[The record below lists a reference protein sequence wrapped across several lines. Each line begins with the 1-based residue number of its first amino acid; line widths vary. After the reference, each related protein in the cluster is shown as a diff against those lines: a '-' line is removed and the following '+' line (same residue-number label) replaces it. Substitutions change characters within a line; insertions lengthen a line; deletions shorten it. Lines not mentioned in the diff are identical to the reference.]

1 MAEMVRKRHDG
12 MEVYLGLQLEK
23 GSTTVQFSGPLLADG
38 GQPIQTLA
46 ADQYL
51 VLAILNANYVL
62 KEIVHL
68 TSYETGEVTGTIIRG
83 QEGTLD
89 ITHAKGVKIVH
100 SPTAL
105 DFEAFDTH
113 LIDDHAHESVI
124 RAIADAEAK
133 EEVQL
138 HVDHPDPHPQYLTES
153 ELVIQDGDT
162 FNVYGILHIHEG
174 ATLLCEG
181 DIVIQGTG
189 RIFINGKQLIIS
201 NDPPTAPIANVVW
214 IQTFG

>member
-1 MAEMVRKRHDG
+1 MAELTRKRHDG
-12 MEVYLGLQLEK
+12 IEVYLGLQLEK
-23 GSTTVQFSGPLLADG
+23 GSTTVQFTGPLLADG
-38 GQPIQTLA
+38 GRPIQSLA
-46 ADQYL
+46 PDEYM

-68 TSYETGEVTGTIIRG
+68 TSYETGEVTGTITRG

-89 ITHAKGVKIVH
+89 VTHSKGVKVVH
-100 SPTAL
+100 SPTAN
-105 DFEAFDTH
+105 DFDAFDQHIGDT
-113 LIDDHAHESVI
+113 HAHESVI

-133 EEVQL
+133 EEVAI
-138 HVDHPDPHPQYLTES
+138 HEADPDPHPQYLTES
-153 ELVIQDGDT
+153 ELVIAEGDT
-162 FNVYGILHIHEG
+162 FNVHGILHIHEG
-174 ATLLCEG
+174 ATLLVEG

-201 NDPPTAPIANVVW
+201 NTAPTAPLANVVW